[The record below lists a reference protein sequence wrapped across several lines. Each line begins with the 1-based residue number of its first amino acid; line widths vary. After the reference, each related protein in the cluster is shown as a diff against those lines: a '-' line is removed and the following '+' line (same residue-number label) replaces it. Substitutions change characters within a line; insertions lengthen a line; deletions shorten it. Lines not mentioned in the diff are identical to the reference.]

1 MPGVITYGRGIA
13 ALPRSLS
20 PLRHRP
26 FALLWSGAFTSNIGT
41 WMETVAVG
49 ILVQT
54 STNKA
59 TWSGLVLAAGFAPNG
74 LLGPIGGALA
84 DRVPRRLL
92 LLTTTS
98 VQTALAGTL
107 AALAAFG
114 KPAPGIVVLIVFLSG
129 CANAIGFPAYQA
141 LLPDLVPVED
151 LAGAVALSSA
161 QWNLGRVIGP
171 ALAGVVIAAGSY
183 ASAFTI
189 NTISFFAVIFVLL
202 SLRLPTPEP
211 EGHAPLLQSIRAGV
225 RFGNDDPGLRVAFA
239 VLGFA
244 AFLAAPF
251 IALVPAFG
259 DKVFHDATTGTAAL
273 VTAQGIG
280 AVVMGLALGPLH
292 ARLGNRR
299 TLLGAAT
306 LLPFA
311 LVGYASAP
319 SLWLGVLGIAF
330 VGFLYLGVLSSCTT
344 IAQLRTPTYIRGRVL
359 SLLMALLGILYPIGT
374 IAQGALGDGVGLRE
388 TTIGAAALFLVA
400 VVALRMTA
408 RAWLARLDDET
419 TSITDTPVPATE
431 TATGDAVTPA

>member
-1 MPGVITYGRGIA
+1 
-13 ALPRSLS
+13 
-20 PLRHRP
+20 LRHRQ
-26 FALLWSGAFTSNIGT
+26 FALLWTGAFTSNIGT

-84 DRVPRRLL
+84 DRMPRRVLL
-92 LLTTTS
+92 LMTTT

-114 KPAPGIVVLIVFLSG
+114 KPAPWLVVLIVFLSG

-171 ALAGVVIAAGSY
+171 ALAGVVIALGSY

-189 NTISFFAVIFVLL
+189 NTLSFFAVIFVLL
-202 SLRLPTPEP
+202 ALRLPAPER
-211 EGHAPLLQSIRAGV
+211 EGHAPLLQSIRDGM
-225 RFGNDDPGLRVAFA
+225 RFSRADPGLRVAL
-239 VLGFA
+239 VVIGFA
-244 AFLAAPF
+244 AFLTAPF
-251 IALVPAFG
+251 IAMVPAFG
-259 DKVFHDATTGTAAL
+259 DKVFHDPTTGTAAL

-280 AVVMGLALGPLH
+280 AVAMGLALGPLH
-292 ARLGNRR
+292 ARFGNRR
-299 TLLGAAT
+299 TLLAAAT
-306 LLPFA
+306 LLPLA

-319 SLWLGVLGIAF
+319 SLWLGVVGIAF
-330 VGFLYLGVLSSCTT
+330 VGFLYLGLLSSCTT
-344 IAQLRTPTYIRGRVL
+344 IAQLRAPTYIRGRVL
-359 SLLMALLGILYPIGT
+359 SLLMAILGILYPIGT
-374 IAQGALGDGVGLRE
+374 VTQGALGDSVGLRV
-388 TTIGAAALFLVA
+388 TTIGAASLFLLA
-400 VVALRMTA
+400 VVGMRVTA
-408 RAWLARLDDET
+408 RPWLARLDDEPT
-419 TSITDTPVPATE
+419 AVGSVTRATE
-431 TATGDAVTPA
+431 SPTGDAVTPA

>member
-1 MPGVITYGRGIA
+1 M
-13 ALPRSLS
+13 
-20 PLRHRP
+20 RHRQ
-26 FALLWSGAFTSNIGT
+26 FALLWTGAFTSNIGT

-84 DRVPRRLL
+84 DRMPRRVLL
-92 LLTTTS
+92 LMTTT

-114 KPAPGIVVLIVFLSG
+114 KPAPWLVVLIVFLSG

-171 ALAGVVIAAGSY
+171 ALAGVVIALGSY

-189 NTISFFAVIFVLL
+189 NTLSFFAVIFVLL
-202 SLRLPTPEP
+202 ALRLPAPER
-211 EGHAPLLQSIRAGV
+211 EGHAPLLQSIRDGM
-225 RFGNDDPGLRVAFA
+225 RFSRADPGLRVAL
-239 VLGFA
+239 VVIGFA
-244 AFLAAPF
+244 AFLTAPF
-251 IALVPAFG
+251 IAMVPAFG
-259 DKVFHDATTGTAAL
+259 DKVFHDPTTGTAAL

-280 AVVMGLALGPLH
+280 AVAMGLALGPLH
-292 ARLGNRR
+292 ARFGNRR
-299 TLLGAAT
+299 TLLAAAT
-306 LLPFA
+306 LLPLA

-319 SLWLGVLGIAF
+319 SLWLGVVGIAF
-330 VGFLYLGVLSSCTT
+330 VGFLYLGLLSSCTT
-344 IAQLRTPTYIRGRVL
+344 IAQLRAPTYIRGRVL
-359 SLLMALLGILYPIGT
+359 SLLMAILGILYPIGT
-374 IAQGALGDGVGLRE
+374 VTQGALGDSVGLRV
-388 TTIGAAALFLVA
+388 TTIGAASLFLLA
-400 VVALRMTA
+400 VVGMRVTA
-408 RAWLARLDDET
+408 RPWLARLDDEPT
-419 TSITDTPVPATE
+419 AVGSVTRATE
-431 TATGDAVTPA
+431 SPTGDAVTPA